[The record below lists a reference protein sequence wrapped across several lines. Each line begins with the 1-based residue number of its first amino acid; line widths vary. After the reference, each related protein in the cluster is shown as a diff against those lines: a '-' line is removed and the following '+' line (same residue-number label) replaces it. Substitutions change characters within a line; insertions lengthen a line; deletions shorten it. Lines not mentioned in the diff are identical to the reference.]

1 VASCGAAGGISTV
14 VSSWG
19 AEGSRGAVGSNGR
32 HGGYSCSYFLLTVAD
47 LLCFLCASWMSE
59 MYFYTVPAAAPW
71 MSEMYLCA
79 VHAAALI
86 CITAR

>member
-19 AEGSRGAVGSNGR
+19 AEGSRGAVGFNGR

-47 LLCFLCASWMSE
+47 LVCIQQVSCVHHGFLCASWMSE
-59 MYFYTVPAAAPW
+59 MYFYTVPAAAPL
-71 MSEMYLCA
+71 MSEIYL
-79 VHAAALI
+79 
-86 CITAR
+86 